1 MGLNEKL
8 LSELFLP
15 LTDSVSL
22 KLEER
27 KNQRDNLNQEVRIHL
42 NKRNEINRQVKELI
56 TEVQNQ
62 KTIRDEANSKVRNLK
77 DIRLEKSNHLKELRS
92 GLRKKIKEN
101 SNSIQSKRKGRPSS
115 KIRADMDKF
124 ERKYETG
131 QISSKKEKDFFS
143 KMKNLTRE
151 LKEAVAYE
159 EQSSSLALKEVR
171 KAEKNQEDAHKS
183 VEKAV
188 DNAQEAH
195 DLMIELSE
203 EVDRL
208 RGLANTEQKSVTETK
223 KKADK
228 LHNQYIVSLRCIHSM
243 QDMIKIYESKK
254 DSKKGTETVE
264 VTELMDK
271 LMSGDTLSTDEIM
284 SLQRS

>member
-1 MGLNEKL
+1 MGLDKNL
-8 LSELFLP
+8 LSEIFLP
-15 LTDSVSL
+15 LTDKVSL
-22 KLEER
+22 NLEER
-27 KNQRDNLNQEVRIHL
+27 KKERDVLNQEVRLHL

-62 KTIRDEANSKVRNLK
+62 KTVRDEANLKVRNLK
-77 DIRLEKSNHLKELRS
+77 EMRLEKSNLLKELRA

-101 SNSIQSKRKGRPSS
+101 NNSNQSKRKGRPSN
-115 KIRADMDKF
+115 KIRIDMEKL

-131 QISSKKEKDFFS
+131 QISSKKEKEFFS

-151 LKEAVAYE
+151 YKDAKAYE
-159 EQSSSLALKEVR
+159 EKSSSAALKEVR
-171 KAEKNQEDAHKS
+171 KAEKNQEEAHKS
-183 VEKAV
+183 VERAV
-188 DNAQEAH
+188 DDAQEAH

-223 KKADK
+223 KLADK

-243 QDMIKIYESKK
+243 QDMIKIYESKN
-254 DSKKGTETVE
+254 DSDESNEKVE

>member
-1 MGLNEKL
+1 MGLDQNL
-8 LSELFLP
+8 LSEIFLP
-15 LTDSVSL
+15 LTDKVSL

-27 KNQRDNLNQEVRIHL
+27 KNRRDDLNHEVREHL

-62 KTIRDEANSKVRNLK
+62 KTVRDEANMKVRNLK
-77 DIRLEKSNHLKELRS
+77 EMRLEKSNQLKELRI

-101 SNSIQSKRKGRPSS
+101 NNSNNSKRKGRPSS
-115 KIRADMDKF
+115 KIRIDMDKL

-131 QISSKKEKDFFS
+131 QISAKKEKEFFS

-151 LKEAVAYE
+151 LKEARDYE
-159 EQSSSLALKEVR
+159 EKSSSVALKEVR
-171 KAEKNQEDAHKS
+171 KAEKSQEEAHKS

-208 RGLANTEQKSVTETK
+208 RGLANTEQKSVTQTK
-223 KKADK
+223 KEADK

-243 QDMIKIYESKK
+243 QDMIKIYEAKK
-254 DSKKGTETVE
+254 DSDEGHETVE